1 MAHRIHLTL
10 AFALLAIALTLLS
23 LHFFDWPPNRDLTT
37 YATIARELRQG
48 ETLYVDVWD
57 IKPPAIFL
65 VYGLAQAT
73 IESPPLQFFILRLV
87 PSLLVLAAL
96 VRAGRDAGFGDVAG
110 VVSGLFWVV
119 LSGDVRYQMHE
130 ANTEVFINACVAWA
144 FVLFLRLQVGSALWL
159 PLAIGLLFAVAT
171 LFKTVAL
178 AIAGLLG
185 VAHLACPPSDVG
197 RAAAIRQLLA
207 MAAGGVAA
215 LGLVVLYF
223 AQTDRFEAFR
233 EVMVEVGA
241 AYAGDVWANL
251 AEGVTLTPVLGL
263 PPALGLLVA
272 ALGWSS
278 LALLA
283 WQDRQRRRAWIL
295 LGAYALGA
303 LVAVALPGKFY
314 PHYWQLLMP
323 PMCLGLGWLTSLFAG
338 HPTRAWRLAPP
349 LLLGAL
355 LLLLAVRGS
364 RDYVASAPERLSG
377 TFGEIHL
384 ESQRLGRR
392 LGRAMTAQEV
402 LYQVGEE
409 TGLYWFSG
417 KRPTATIGVVQLVQW
432 PQAARLVDLSLQALP
447 ADPPALIVV
456 ANRLIEGIKGHPV
469 FDWIEAN
476 YRPVEPDDPGERK
489 FFTFYVPIAADQEFV
504 RRMLL
509 GGRPDLPS

>member
-159 PLAIGLLFAVAT
+159 SLAIGLLFAVAT

-185 VAHLACPPSDVG
+185 VAHLACPPSKSAG
-197 RAAAIRQLLA
+197 PRRSANCWRWRPAAWPLWDWL
-207 MAAGGVAA
+207 
-215 LGLVVLYF
+215 
-223 AQTDRFEAFR
+223 
-233 EVMVEVGA
+233 
-241 AYAGDVWANL
+241 
-251 AEGVTLTPVLGL
+251 
-263 PPALGLLVA
+263 
-272 ALGWSS
+272 SS
-278 LALLA
+278 
-283 WQDRQRRRAWIL
+283 I
-295 LGAYALGA
+295 
-303 LVAVALPGKFY
+303 
-314 PHYWQLLMP
+314 
-323 PMCLGLGWLTSLFAG
+323 
-338 HPTRAWRLAPP
+338 
-349 LLLGAL
+349 
-355 LLLLAVRGS
+355 S
-364 RDYVASAPERLSG
+364 R
-377 TFGEIHL
+377 
-384 ESQRLGRR
+384 
-392 LGRAMTAQEV
+392 
-402 LYQVGEE
+402 
-409 TGLYWFSG
+409 
-417 KRPTATIGVVQLVQW
+417 RPTASRRF
-432 PQAARLVDLSLQALP
+432 ARSWSRSAQPTLAMS
-447 ADPPALIVV
+447 
-456 ANRLIEGIKGHPV
+456 G
-469 FDWIEAN
+469 
-476 YRPVEPDDPGERK
+476 
-489 FFTFYVPIAADQEFV
+489 PISPRA
-504 RRMLL
+504 
-509 GGRPDLPS
+509 